1 MPTRPHGTGALA
13 ALFAGAMM
21 LAAIPA
27 AAADCPNRGDL
38 DDIFC
43 DSDGDLVADTPTDP
57 GQLRDPSTIVFA
69 YTPVEDPAVYAN
81 IFSPF
86 LDYLRECTGRNVVYF
101 NVQSNAAQIEAM
113 RSGRLHVGGFSTGPT
128 GFAVNLAGAVPFAVK
143 GDAEDWQ
150 GYNLIMIVRADS
162 AFETLPDLKGA
173 RVAHVSPSSN
183 SGNLAPRALFPDEGL
198 TPDVDYEPLFS
209 GKHDQSIM
217 GVNSG
222 DYDAAAVASD
232 VFERMARRGQI
243 DADDFRVI
251 YRSERFPT
259 SSFAYDSRLK
269 PELRDTILAC
279 FMDYRYTEDMQRE
292 FDGADR
298 FYPVTYQEHWE
309 VVRRVAD
316 ASGTPFNRTTWERQ

>member
-1 MPTRPHGTGALA
+1 MLVQKTLKSIGAGL
-13 ALFAGAMM
+13 AGAM
-21 LAAIPA
+21 LFALNPVVSAS
-27 AAADCPNRGDL
+27 DCPNRGDL
-38 DDIFC
+38 DDLYC
-43 DSDGDLVADTPTDP
+43 DADGDLVADTPTDRS
-57 GQLRDPSTIVFA
+57 QLRDPRTLIFA

-81 IFSPF
+81 IFTDF
-86 LDYLRECTGRNVVYF
+86 IGYLGECTGRNVRYF

-143 GDAEDWQ
+143 GDASDWQ
-150 GYNLIMIVRADS
+150 GYNLILIVRQDS
-162 AFETLPDLKGA
+162 AFQQVTDLKGR

-183 SGNLAPRALFPDEGL
+183 SGNLAPMALFPDEGL
-198 TPDVDYEPLFS
+198 TPGTDYSPIFS
-209 GKHDQSIM
+209 GGHDNSIM

-243 DADDFRVI
+243 DENNFRVI

-259 SSFAYDSRLK
+259 SSFAYDSRLA
-269 PELRDTILAC
+269 PELRDRVLSC
-279 FMDYRYTEDMQRE
+279 FMDYRFTEDMQRE
-292 FDGADR
+292 FAGADR
-298 FYPVTYQEHWE
+298 FYPVTYQEHWD

-316 ASGTPFNRTTWERQ
+316 ASGAPFNRSTWEGR

>member
-1 MPTRPHGTGALA
+1 MYRRAALGACLAGALA
-13 ALFAGAMM
+13 LGAGA
-21 LAAIPA
+21 AVAD
-27 AAADCPNRGDL
+27 DCPNRGDL

-43 DSDGDLVADTPTDP
+43 DADGDLVADTPTDP
-57 GQLRDPSTIVFA
+57 AQWRNPSTLVFA

-81 IFSPF
+81 IFEDF
-86 LDYLRECTGRNVVYF
+86 VGYLRECTGRNVVYF

-113 RSGRLHVGGFSTGPT
+113 RSGRLHIGGFSTGPT

-150 GYNLIMIVRADS
+150 GYNLIVVVRQDS
-162 AFETLPDLKGA
+162 SFESLPDLKGA

-183 SGNLAPRALFPDEGL
+183 SGNLAPLALFPDAGL
-198 TPDVDYEPLFS
+198 TPGEDYEPRFS
-209 GKHDQSIM
+209 GGHDNSIM
-217 GVNSG
+217 GVVSG

-243 DADDFRVI
+243 DEADFRVI

-259 SSFAYDSRLK
+259 SSFAYDSRLA
-269 PELRDTILAC
+269 PELRDRVLAC
-279 FMDYRYTEDMQRE
+279 FFDYTYTEEMQRE
-292 FDGADR
+292 FAGADR
-298 FYPVTYQEHWE
+298 FYPVTYKEHWE

-316 ASGTPFNRTTWERQ
+316 ASGAPFNRTTWEAR